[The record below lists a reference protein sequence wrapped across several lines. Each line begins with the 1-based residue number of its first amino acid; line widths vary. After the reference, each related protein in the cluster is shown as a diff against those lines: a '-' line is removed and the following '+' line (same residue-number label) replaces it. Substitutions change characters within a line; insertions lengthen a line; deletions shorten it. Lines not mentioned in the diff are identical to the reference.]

1 MLKHTSTKK
10 TKETVKQKL
19 LNSLME
25 NNEIEKPE
33 LKDIGNSI
41 TGPAKVSVM

>member
-1 MLKHTSTKK
+1 MPKHTSTKK

-19 LNSLME
+19 LNSLMG
-25 NNEIEKPE
+25 NNKIEKPG

-41 TGPAKVSVM
+41 TDPAKVSVM